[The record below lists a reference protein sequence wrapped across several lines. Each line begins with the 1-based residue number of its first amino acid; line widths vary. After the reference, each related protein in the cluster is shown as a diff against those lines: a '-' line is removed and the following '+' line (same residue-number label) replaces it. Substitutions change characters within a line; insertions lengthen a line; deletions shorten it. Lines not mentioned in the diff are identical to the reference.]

1 MVFVPMS
8 EQARITIPTGSLA
21 WFSDAM
27 TDAGLSVLD
36 TGERVTTEDGVGA
49 EAVIHVARFETGETG
64 EASITEP
71 PLTDR

>member
-1 MVFVPMS
+1 MS
-8 EQARITIPTGSLA
+8 EQTRITIPTGSLP
-21 WFSDAM
+21 WFTEAM

-49 EAVIHVARFETGETG
+49 EAVIHLARFETDQAG

-71 PLTDR
+71 PLPDR